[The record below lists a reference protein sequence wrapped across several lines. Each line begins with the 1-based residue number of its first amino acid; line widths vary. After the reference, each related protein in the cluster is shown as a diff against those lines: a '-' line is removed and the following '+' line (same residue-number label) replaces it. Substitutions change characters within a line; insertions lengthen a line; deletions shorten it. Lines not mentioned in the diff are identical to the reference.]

1 MAYRGQL
8 ISQLPKGSML
18 SVPLSEQNVLSYLT
32 DDLSLA
38 AVNGPELCV
47 VSGET
52 TAIDALA
59 EKLRS
64 LDMGVE
70 SFTPLMPSILK

>member
-1 MAYRGQL
+1 MNRT
-8 ISQLPKGSML
+8 SLP
-18 SVPLSEQNVLSYLT
+18 YLT

-52 TAIDALA
+52 AAIDALA
-59 EKLRS
+59 ERS
-64 LDMGVE
+64 WRQLDMDVE